1 MLIWVASPGPVGHV
15 YVDVTLRGA
24 SGEIVLRGVLVDTGA
39 TYTVLE
45 RDVLEGVGAWPIP
58 HKLSLEL
65 GGGRAVE
72 ADVYA
77 VILCV
82 EGRCAPTL
90 AASFRGARNVLG
102 VRTLEDLG
110 LRVDPASGRLEPVRP
125 AGVALL

>member
-1 MLIWVASPGPVGHV
+1 VGHV
-15 YVDVTLRGA
+15 YADVTLRGA
-24 SGEIVLRGVLVDTGA
+24 RGEIVLQGVLVDTGA

-45 RDVLEGVGAWPIP
+45 RDALERVGAWPIP
-58 HKLSLEL
+58 HRLRLEL
-65 GGGRAVE
+65 GDGRAVE

-77 VILCV
+77 VIVCV

-110 LRVDPASGRLEPVRP
+110 LRVDPASGKLEPVRP